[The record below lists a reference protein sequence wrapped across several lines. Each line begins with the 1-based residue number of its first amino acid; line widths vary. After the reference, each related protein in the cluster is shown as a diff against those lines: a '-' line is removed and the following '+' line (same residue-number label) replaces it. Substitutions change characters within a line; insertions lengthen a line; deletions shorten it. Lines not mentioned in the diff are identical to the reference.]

1 MRTSLELSFIFG
13 FPRYATSQRNVQ
25 HPAAAEYTYTSHDC
39 YEKSPIVKNSAWD
52 LTQYNAISFWDFCS
66 SQFDEAIVSAKH
78 PFHVATVSTV
88 TANGI
93 PRSRSVVLRHFCSK
107 AHEIAFHTDIR
118 SPKLKDL
125 RNCRTLCLHW
135 YDPSSRVQIR
145 LIASATVHHQDP
157 RTEHAWNASRTTSRA
172 CYGTPNPPGTI
183 MNHFPP
189 APAIPETDEHRG
201 YAHFV
206 VVACRFEELDVLTLH
221 ASGHQRVLL
230 FLKHDPAS
238 WSIIAP

>member
-1 MRTSLELSFIFG
+1 M
-13 FPRYATSQRNVQ
+13 
-25 HPAAAEYTYTSHDC
+25 
-39 YEKSPIVKNSAWD
+39 
-52 LTQYNAISFWDFCS
+52 
-66 SQFDEAIVSAKH
+66 AIVSAKH

-107 AHEIAFHTDIR
+107 AHEIAFHTDLR

-125 RNCRTLCLHW
+125 QNCRTLCLHW

-157 RTEHAWNASRTTSRA
+157 RAEHAWNASRTTSRA
-172 CYGTPNPPGTI
+172 CYETPNSPGTL

-189 APAIPETDEHRG
+189 APAIPETNDRGG

-206 VVACRFEELDVLTLH
+206 VVSCHFEELDVLALH

-230 FLKHDPAS
+230 SLNHDPVS